1 MEAPMRRAP
10 LLFFASL
17 LALAA
22 CQRSETRTAPAPTPP
37 PVAAP
42 APAAPSFR
50 VTSIELGREVG
61 ADRRIAAPSSQF
73 TPTDT
78 IYASVVSDGSSPTVT
93 LRARWSY
100 EDGQIVNES
109 SETISPN
116 GPAATEFHIAKP
128 DGWPAGRYRVE
139 ISANGS
145 PAGTKE
151 FEVR

>member
-1 MEAPMRRAP
+1 MRRAP
-10 LLFFASL
+10 LVLFASL
-17 LALAA
+17 FLALAA

-37 PVAAP
+37 VAAP

-50 VTSIELGREVG
+50 VTAIDLGREVG
-61 ADRRIAAPSSQF
+61 ADRRVAAPISQF
-73 TPTDT
+73 APTDT

-109 SETISPN
+109 SETISPS

-139 ISANGS
+139 ISANGM